1 MQFTK
6 AIQPAGAVGEPGMQ
20 PVPTA
25 SLARQPSPARGMRD
39 SPDGRQLA
47 EPQISARLIYFDLK
61 NSGRDCRQPERDD
74 GLDLL
79 G

>member
-25 SLARQPSPARGMRD
+25 GLARQPSSARGMRD
-39 SPDGRQLA
+39 FPTADSLL
-47 EPQISARLIYFDLK
+47 SAR
-61 NSGRDCRQPERDD
+61 
-74 GLDLL
+74 
-79 G
+79 